1 VTTVEN
7 HWRQPHCHASG
18 AEVTT
23 VDLLIT
29 RSGAVEGVLQRHT
42 IRPTGAMRIDVAI
55 TGADGVEDGV
65 GGPEGVQHLRDV
77 AAVASSLAD
86 GLADELRRKWAGAH
100 T

>member
-1 VTTVEN
+1 MG
-7 HWRQPHCHASG
+7 RRDG
-18 AEVTT
+18 APRRRAQGLTG
-23 VDLLIT
+23 L
-29 RSGAVEGVLQRHT
+29 
-42 IRPTGAMRIDVAI
+42 TGAMRIDVAI